1 VLTALKD
8 WKYIALGAAVG
19 TVAGAVAA
27 ALAGEG
33 KSSSSL
39 KAGKLWYGRR
49 RYDKAL
55 EAFELA
61 IRADPD
67 NADAHRHAGAAH
79 LALGRNE
86 EALAPLGE
94 AIRLDP
100 ARAGARIDMGYAL
113 CALGRD
119 EEALEAAEGAVRAEP
134 ASPDAHLAQGAVLR
148 SLGRAEETL
157 RCCDRAIALDP
168 GRADARN
175 NRGRAL
181 MDLERHEEAVEEL
194 DMAIGMDP
202 KSSDAHVN
210 RGIALHRLGRH
221 DEAIMSLRRSVPAG
235 RNDATVWF
243 YIGALLFQTGR
254 LSESLGAVD
263 DAIKIRPDY
272 ARAHHARGT
281 VLHCLDRRDE
291 ANAAFGRAHELD
303 PAFEVPVLPDE
314 VDDIYVAWH
323 GAMDIRNRLASP
335 TSPGYVMRHQIR
347 SHIAEFLN
355 SAKRALEYHEKQH
368 KSDIVRDYHRL
379 ETRTRKYLQYVNETK
394 HERLLDVRIEKTGR
408 RTRVYPNTRT
418 GRPMITIE
426 EGVGLVRDGRNYD
439 ISTWPDDM
447 FRGDIDRGF
456 VYEEQVCYVVLRD
469 GEVEVVEFMDTI
481 LGGVRGL
488 LERHGY
494 GTSVLANAGPYYG
507 LP

>member
-1 VLTALKD
+1 MLGRPVGHDGDPAELVVRLPEARDERGGVKRVARSEELRPVVRDRPERHELFVAPRVRDVDPPAHGRPVPCGLPGVAHEDRLVLHEHRVPL
-8 WKYIALGAAVG
+8 
-19 TVAGAVAA
+19 
-27 ALAGEG
+27 
-33 KSSSSL
+33 
-39 KAGKLWYGRR
+39 
-49 RYDKAL
+49 AL
-55 EAFELA
+55 EAPRL
-61 IRADPD
+61 R
-67 NADAHRHAGAAH
+67 NGAGLPPA
-79 LALGRNE
+79 R
-86 EALAPLGE
+86 
-94 AIRLDP
+94 P
-100 ARAGARIDMGYAL
+100 ARAGPAGGNHGRPLAR
-113 CALGRD
+113 
-119 EEALEAAEGAVRAEP
+119 EP
-134 ASPDAHLAQGAVLR
+134 ELAQGAVLR

-157 RCCDRAIALDP
+157 RCCDRAIELDP

-221 DEAIMSLRRSVPAG
+221 DEAIMSLRRSVLAG

-281 VLHCLDRRDE
+281 VLHRLDRRDE

-494 GTSVLANAGPYYG
+494 GTSVLANAGSYYG